1 MLERCRVNTF
11 KGARG
16 KIKLYLILVIIPA
29 LIISFFINDKEK
41 QKIADK
47 HIQEASM
54 MLNLHRNK
62 LNYLIGET
70 KARMTTLA
78 IAVDKP
84 VNEEKIIDI
93 LDQAFEDEPR
103 FSGLYMLNSKGDV
116 IASTT
121 DLKSKVNLADRPYF
135 TKAKKTKKP

>member
-1 MLERCRVNTF
+1 
-11 KGARG
+11 
-16 KIKLYLILVIIPA
+16 
-29 LIISFFINDKEK
+29 
-41 QKIADK
+41 
-47 HIQEASM
+47 M

-135 TKAKKTKKP
+135 TKAKKTKKRLSQMTTPAELQASASSRSACRC